1 MKKKYFFFSLI
12 FLTSLTVFPSSSCRW
27 LKKIFYCCRQKHHL
41 VYEHVSS
48 GNEYQSFRLLSDDK
62 ENYKSTDDST
72 EQKIKVNNLQ
82 AHRLSSDAEPIV
94 INYIHPE
101 GDIPSTETEGFH
113 SAQDEPEGPIKIQ
126 LPPETEQ
133 LSLSSSKDY

>member
-1 MKKKYFFFSLI
+1 MKKKYFFFSLV

-27 LKKIFYCCRQKHHL
+27 LKKIFHCCRQKHHL

-48 GNEYQSFRLLSDDK
+48 GNEYQSFHLLSDDK

-82 AHRLSSDAEPIV
+82 GHRLSSDAEPIV
-94 INYIHPE
+94 INYH
-101 GDIPSTETEGFH
+101 GNDIPSTETEGFY
-113 SAQDEPEGPIKIQ
+113 SAQDEPEEPIKIQ
-126 LPPETEQ
+126 LPKTEQ
-133 LSLSSSKDY
+133 LSLSNSEDY